1 VARIPRCPALDAP
14 RDAAPPLRPQRI
26 RGLRLTG
33 YHLEQWL
40 LLAVELGGADLPEHS
55 RQIAQ
60 SCAPD
65 VPGSARVLT
74 CKCQN
79 ATGLYS
85 RPVPP
90 PPDTTPEPLSPRRAT
105 AADLPAIKALI
116 DAAYARYL
124 TRMDKTPG
132 PMLRDYGPSV
142 EAGTTW
148 VTGSPIT
155 AVLTLYPRDDHL
167 FIENIAVHPGAQG
180 HGLGRVLM
188 SFAEEEAARRGLTRM
203 ALVTHEVMTENQAIY
218 ARLGY
223 TQVERRTDDGYRRIY
238 MEKRL
243 PG

>member
-1 VARIPRCPALDAP
+1 
-14 RDAAPPLRPQRI
+14 
-26 RGLRLTG
+26 
-33 YHLEQWL
+33 
-40 LLAVELGGADLPEHS
+40 
-55 RQIAQ
+55 
-60 SCAPD
+60 
-65 VPGSARVLT
+65 VPGSPRDLT

-124 TRMDKTPG
+124 TRMDRPPG

-180 HGLGRVLM
+180 QGLGRVLM
-188 SFAEEEAARRGLTRM
+188 SFAEEEAARRGLTRL

-223 TQVERRTDDGYRRIY
+223 TEVERRTDDGYRRIY